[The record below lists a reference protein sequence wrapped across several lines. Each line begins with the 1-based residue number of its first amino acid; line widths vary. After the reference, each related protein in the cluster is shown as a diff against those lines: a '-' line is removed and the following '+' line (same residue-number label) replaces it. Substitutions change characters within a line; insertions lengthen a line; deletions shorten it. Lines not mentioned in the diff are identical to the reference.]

1 MVTTKFF
8 RYRIFI
14 AMRLIYFQCDARSP
28 RDQVQIGG
36 SRGFDTTKLDV
47 IDSICGIDS
56 KPGNK
61 SFIHGITESRLK
73 AQTRRMER
81 MK

>member
-1 MVTTKFF
+1 
-8 RYRIFI
+8 
-14 AMRLIYFQCDARSP
+14 MRLVYFQCDARSP

-36 SRGFDTTKLDV
+36 SRGFDTTKLEI

-61 SFIHGITESRLK
+61 SFIQEITGSRLK
-73 AQTRRMER
+73 ALVE
-81 MK
+81 